1 MIPDYSHLT
10 HDQLLRVALQKAEL
24 TDEARL
30 ALEAGLGRRKISSG
44 DISGFAVEEKEA
56 NLAEEKVV
64 REVLIWGI
72 GKKLNGKRNYF
83 RDSGFRIEE
92 FDRTLWF
99 VLFFIPVA
107 PLGTFRIRRRFRRQ
121 VCASDRY
128 RVARLPLDRRQ
139 IIATGMKTILILLFL
154 FVAFPYLLTLTYR
167 PTH

>member
-83 RDSGFRIEE
+83 RDSG
-92 FDRTLWF
+92 
-99 VLFFIPVA
+99 
-107 PLGTFRIRRRFRRQ
+107 G
-121 VCASDRY
+121 C
-128 RVARLPLDRRQ
+128 
-139 IIATGMKTILILLFL
+139 K
-154 FVAFPYLLTLTYR
+154 
-167 PTH
+167 